1 MHFSFLVNESST
13 TAKEAIFVPRSIVWL
28 IVHFNNERDHI
39 GASVPWQN
47 VQKFVFFPLNSL

>member
-28 IVHFNNERDHI
+28 IVNFNNEHDHI

-47 VQKFVFFPLNSL
+47 VQSVLSA